1 MGCNFL
7 NNHFIRTSNEPQKN
21 LNYFFLINNLKRTSK
36 EPPSGSFQVPFRFVG
51 GSFSSP
57 SHSVTHTQKIEQI
70 LRKIEQILPLKK
82 NTTSKNNRLPQYKP
96 LFNYP
101 SKISLQ
107 NNTTPTPKK
116 DLHHPNNQNKV

>member
-1 MGCNFL
+1 ML
-7 NNHFIRTSNEPQKN
+7 NIKKHKQKKMRN
-21 LNYFFLINNLKRTSK
+21 KNITNQKLAINSK
-36 EPPSGSFQVPFRFVG
+36 PPL
-51 GSFSSP
+51 
-57 SHSVTHTQKIEQI
+57 THTQKIEQI